1 MPLQPVPRVLLTDQA
16 YQAIRAAIVAGDLEP
31 GVAVRD
37 ADLAADLGLSRAPVR
52 AALARLSAEGLV
64 ESKPQSYTRITPL
77 ILRDVRDA
85 ALVVRAMH
93 ELAVREAV
101 PRLTAGQVQTMRSA
115 NDQFAA
121 AVAAGDVDAA
131 LAADDTLHD
140 VLVAAA
146 GNRAVAA
153 TIERYTPLVRR
164 LERRLFAPVPGR
176 RSVRR
181 HARLIDACAAGDVRA
196 AVAVTTEIWSALDE
210 QLDQHQAREAQ

>member
-1 MPLQPVPRVLLTDQA
+1 MPLEHVPRVLLSDQA
-16 YQAIRAAIVAGDLEP
+16 YRAIRQAIVAGDLQP
-31 GVAVRD
+31 GATVRD

-101 PRLTAGQVQTMRSA
+101 PRLTAEQLQTMRAA
-115 NDQFAA
+115 NKQFAA

-131 LAADDTLHD
+131 LTADDALHD

-146 GNRAVAA
+146 DNRAVLA
-153 TIERYTPLVRR
+153 TIERYTPLIRR
-164 LERRLFAPVPGR
+164 LERRLFASVPGR
-176 RSVRR
+176 GSVGR
-181 HARLIDACAAGDVRA
+181 HARLIDACAAGDVDT
-196 AVAVTTEIWSALDE
+196 AVAVTTDIWSALDK
-210 QLDQHQAREAQ
+210 QLDQRQAMEAR